1 MSGSNH
7 PGAGH
12 WPRRNPIL
20 SPPLF
25 RCLLPVL
32 FLAFTSRAQVTLPN
46 AKLDVLSSVS
56 AGSAT
61 LTSTPLDLGVINNV
75 FDSNTNSLAR
85 TPNVNPAF
93 VQVAYTQAR
102 TLRKFRVY
110 LSYGTSYQWWVEKA
124 DSQADMESR
133 TGSYAVVTPTNSL
146 ASWTWSESDL
156 PAPVTANLFKLN
168 VQRFG
173 GDGYC
178 HMNEWELYGD
188 VVIDQLNI
196 TPTNSVVLYVGDTR
210 PFLATGRNTA
220 ANENYFIDSV
230 AAWTVTGNI
239 GAISTNGVLTAT
251 NAGAGS
257 VNANI
262 STLQS
267 RATPVNVFAAND
279 QPDIDVLY
287 LERTPRLSF
296 DPTDTTYHSGLPT
309 NGQPVTCLAHVKNWG
324 TNPVAV
330 PFEWRFDG
338 ATARSGSVTL
348 GATQAVALPFAWSWE
363 TNTHTIEFR
372 ADPDNTLAE
381 LSKLN
386 NRRVIRSNALLVG
399 LWVEQSLYNYFHN
412 TQYKLLDGANSFE
425 DWGQRMVDRWNWT
438 MHKAVFPFAPDAFL
452 DDLSLDEVV
461 IVPDNALPLAGGIAG
476 NNPDSRDRTVDME
489 WGIGIE

>member
-85 TPNVNPAF
+85 TPNINPAF

-133 TGSYAVVTPTNSL
+133 AGSYAVVTPTNSL

-178 HMNEWELYGD
+178 HMN
-188 VVIDQLNI
+188 
-196 TPTNSVVLYVGDTR
+196 
-210 PFLATGRNTA
+210 
-220 ANENYFIDSV
+220 
-230 AAWTVTGNI
+230 
-239 GAISTNGVLTAT
+239 
-251 NAGAGS
+251 
-257 VNANI
+257 
-262 STLQS
+262 
-267 RATPVNVFAAND
+267 
-279 QPDIDVLY
+279 
-287 LERTPRLSF
+287 ERTPRLSF

-399 LWVEQSLYNYFHN
+399 PWVEQSLYNYFHN

-438 MHKAVFPFAPDAFL
+438 MHKAAFPFAPDAFL

-461 IVPDNALPLAGGIAG
+461 IVPDTALPLAGGSAG
-476 NNPDSRDRTVDME
+476 NDPDSRDRTVDME